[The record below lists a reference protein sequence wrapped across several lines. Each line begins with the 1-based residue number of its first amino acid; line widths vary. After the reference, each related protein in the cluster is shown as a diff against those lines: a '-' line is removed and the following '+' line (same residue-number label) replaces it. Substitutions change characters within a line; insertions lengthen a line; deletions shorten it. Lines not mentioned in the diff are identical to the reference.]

1 VEGYGCPVSESP
13 AFQAL
18 AEPRRRAILM
28 LVKDGPMSVNEIA
41 ERFDV
46 SQQAVSQHLRVLLDA
61 GVVDMERQ
69 GQRHLYVMR
78 PEGLQAIGDFLSE
91 LWPQGLEQLRDTIEK
106 RR

>member
-1 VEGYGCPVSESP
+1 
-13 AFQAL
+13 
-18 AEPRRRAILM
+18 M